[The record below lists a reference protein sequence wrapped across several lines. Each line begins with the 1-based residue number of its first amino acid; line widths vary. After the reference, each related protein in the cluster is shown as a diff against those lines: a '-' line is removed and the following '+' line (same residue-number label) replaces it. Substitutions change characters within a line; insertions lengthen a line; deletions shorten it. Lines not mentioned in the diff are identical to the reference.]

1 MYMYCKYYEISDI
14 RSDSIANSGVALSLQ
29 NLQHLVFTLAIVA
42 AAALR
47 LDDLKGWFA
56 WELPKFRLPKE
67 HGFHP
72 KLIDRE

>member
-1 MYMYCKYYEISDI
+1 MYMYCKYYEVSDI

-47 LDDLKGWFA
+47 LDDLKG
-56 WELPKFRLPKE
+56 
-67 HGFHP
+67 
-72 KLIDRE
+72 